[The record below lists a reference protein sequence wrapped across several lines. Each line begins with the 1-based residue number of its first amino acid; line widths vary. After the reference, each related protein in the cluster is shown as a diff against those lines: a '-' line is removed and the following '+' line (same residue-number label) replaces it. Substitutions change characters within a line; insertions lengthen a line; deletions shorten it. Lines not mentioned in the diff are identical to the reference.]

1 MLDSDRITTRALRL
15 LLVFLSIF
23 AVAAFGISLHR
34 LGGSLTLSYLP
45 NGVAVAAT
53 YRFGRRVWPAVL
65 LAGFAIVFWG
75 SEPLPACIGV
85 GMGLASGAWASAWL
99 LERSGFHPSFSRA
112 QDVRLFILC

>member
-15 LLVFLSIF
+15 LFVFLSIF

-65 LAGFAIVFWG
+65 LAGIAIIFWG
-75 SEPLPACIGV
+75 SEPLVALVACIGV
-85 GMGLASGAWASAWL
+85 GIGLGGGALASGW
-99 LERSGFHPSFSRA
+99 
-112 QDVRLFILC
+112 RLG